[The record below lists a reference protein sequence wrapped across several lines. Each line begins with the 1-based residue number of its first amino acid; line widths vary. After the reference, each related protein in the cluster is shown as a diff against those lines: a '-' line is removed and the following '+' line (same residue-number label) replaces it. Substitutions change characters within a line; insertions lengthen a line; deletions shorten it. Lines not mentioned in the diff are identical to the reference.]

1 MLKFL
6 QERVNKSTKEF
17 DKLGEDERAKAGA
30 DGTQSLSQRQG
41 RVRDLTR
48 KLAAKLDKDN
58 QSEGGR

>member
-17 DKLGEDERAKAGA
+17 DALADAERAKAGA
-30 DGTQSLSQRQG
+30 EGTQALSQRQG

>member
-17 DKLGEDERAKAGA
+17 DGLAEAKRAEVGA
-30 DGTQSLSQRQG
+30 TAAQDLSQRQG